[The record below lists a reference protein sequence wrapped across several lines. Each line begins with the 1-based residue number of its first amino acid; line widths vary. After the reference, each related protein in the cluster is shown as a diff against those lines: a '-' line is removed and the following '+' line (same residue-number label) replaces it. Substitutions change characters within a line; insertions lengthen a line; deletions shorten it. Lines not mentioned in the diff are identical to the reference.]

1 MHSDLNKQKI
11 LSANYAQK
19 ILNQLKAHMTLV
31 AVISSTAVCL
41 LSPSPAEAVVVTVG
55 GIAYDVTEVE
65 TSYNLSSSTFQ
76 AFAPGKM
83 PWWGNESLA
92 YDFALEVYDALGEG
106 STAGYGPVFAHAHD
120 ASLAKVLGILQNT
133 SNPLDA
139 INDLPAASATV
150 KYAIASAPVPGPLPL
165 FGAAAAFGWSRRLRQ
180 RIDGC

>member
-1 MHSDLNKQKI
+1 M
-11 LSANYAQK
+11 
-19 ILNQLKAHMTLV
+19 
-31 AVISSTAVCL
+31 
-41 LSPSPAEAVVVTVG
+41 VTVG
-55 GIAYDVTEVE
+55 GTKYDVTEVE

-76 AFAPGKM
+76 ALAPGKM

-92 YDFALEVYDALGEG
+92 YDFALQVYDALGDG

-133 SNPLDA
+133 GNPLDS

-180 RIDGC
+180 RIGGC